1 MVSIGKY
8 NAIDLLQYPIIRKRK
23 DNIIISYLIGNLSKS
38 DEHGKIYN
46 ALILRKEEN
55 NSEGCIKS
63 TRWAQKG
70 FFYPTSYICKLFLSH
85 KVSVNIL
92 YISYRHDVKFWTFLA
107 RELPCFLGLINII
120 FE

>member
-1 MVSIGKY
+1 MV
-8 NAIDLLQYPIIRKRK
+8 
-23 DNIIISYLIGNLSKS
+23 ISYLIGNLSKS
-38 DEHGKIYN
+38 DEHAKIYN

-92 YISYRHDVKFWTFLA
+92 YISYRHDVKIWTFLA
-107 RELPCFLGLINII
+107 RELPCFFRLQKHQ